1 MPITSAEFQQTRVT
15 VIKSYGNKVDLSRTN
30 AHRHTNIFIEESK
43 PFYPQET
50 LPIYRGAP
58 LWLAAVFFLCSVGG
72 AANLTAAIVGLLSDL
87 PLIVLYCQNEV
98 VNRIS
103 LPIVKKQE
111 TCDDLPT
118 LNALL
123 EISVTELEK
132 IGIST
137 DNVEIGLLKME
148 QTDKFKLQVFHP
160 EAFKIMDKAKTTSR
174 FLLGVFLVAALYNII
189 CIIVHS
195 LI

>member
-30 AHRHTNIFIEESK
+30 VHRYTNIFIEESK
-43 PFYPQET
+43 QFYPQET
-50 LPIYRGAP
+50 LPIYRVAP
-58 LWLAAVFFLCSVGG
+58 LWFAAVMFLCSVGG
-72 AANLTAAIVGLLSDL
+72 AANLTAAIVGLLFDL
-87 PLIVLYCQNEV
+87 PLIVSYCQNEV

-111 TCDDLPT
+111 TWDDLPT

-137 DNVEIGLLKME
+137 DDVEIGLLKME

-160 EAFKIMDKAKTTSR
+160 AAFKIMDKAKTTSR